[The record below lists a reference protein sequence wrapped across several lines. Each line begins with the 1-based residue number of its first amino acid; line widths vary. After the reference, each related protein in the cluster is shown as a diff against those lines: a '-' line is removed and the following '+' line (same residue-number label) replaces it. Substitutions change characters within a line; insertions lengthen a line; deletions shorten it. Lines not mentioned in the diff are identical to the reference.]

1 MSLAAN
7 VNPTPGQAA
16 ALTLVDL
23 GKRLLD
29 AARKGLDEE
38 VRMLMSNG
46 APFTTDWLGTSPLHF
61 AAQHGHTSTAEV
73 LLRAGV
79 SRDARTKV
87 DRTPLHMAAQ
97 EGHLDIVEMLIK
109 NGADVNAKDMLRMTP
124 LHWAVEAG
132 HKDIA
137 KCLMRNGAELYVE
150 SKFEKT
156 AFDITMDKGDD
167 EMLNLLRGNVNGNST
182 ERLSTSGTPT
192 TIYLTQTS
200 GAATPVFLPTAT
212 LVTSTSTNKTN
223 SGARTTSTE
232 TGSTSVLATLAAL
245 AEASAPLT
253 TPTTVHG
260 SAQEVLSWLESQGI
274 QTTTS
279 GASSPHTITIESGQ
293 TLTLTEAGKLALK
306 LTNQTTGMALKLTNQ
321 TTGMALKLTNQTTG
335 QVEETASETESQS
348 QSGIGQMVGSP
359 SGQRVITIVADQG
372 QIPGLQT
379 TVIPTPA
386 TNAPIMVAMATGDHQ
401 GPAVVT
407 VAAQERTSAGNVSTD
422 NDPPSKR
429 MRGDSDADNAQLNWL
444 KEKHNQESV
453 EREMLQKQLEAAQKE
468 AERYKEQL
476 ARKEQEAEKYK
487 QKLME
492 ISKTQTKDT

>member
-167 EMLNLLRGNVNGNST
+167 EMLNLLRQGNVNGNST

-293 TLTLTEAGKLALK
+293 TLTLTEAGKL
-306 LTNQTTGMALKLTNQ
+306 
-321 TTGMALKLTNQTTG
+321 ALKLTNQTTG

>member
-132 HKDIA
+132 NKDIA
-137 KCLMRNGAELYVE
+137 KCLLRNGAELYVE

-167 EMLNLLRGNVNGNST
+167 EMLNLLRQGNVNGSNT
-182 ERLSTSGTPT
+182 ERLSASGTPT

-200 GAATPVFLPTAT
+200 GAATPVFLPA
-212 LVTSTSTNKTN
+212 
-223 SGARTTSTE
+223 GTTSTE

-306 LTNQTTGMALKLTNQ
+306 LTNQTTG
-321 TTGMALKLTNQTTG
+321 
-335 QVEETASETESQS
+335 QVEETVSETESQS

-379 TVIPTPA
+379 TVVPTAA
-386 TNAPIMVAMATGDHQ
+386 TNTPIMVAMATGDHQ

-444 KEKHNQESV
+444 KEKHTQESV

-492 ISKTQTKDT
+492 ISKTQPKDT

>member
-29 AARKGLDEE
+29 AARKGHDEE

-97 EGHLDIVEMLIK
+97 EGHLDIVEMLLK

-156 AFDITMDKGDD
+156 AFDISLDKGDD
-167 EMLNLLRGNVNGNST
+167 EMLNLLRQGNVNGSST
-182 ERLSTSGTPT
+182 ERLSTSATPT

-200 GAATPVFLPTAT
+200 GAATPVFLPA
-212 LVTSTSTNKTN
+212 
-223 SGARTTSTE
+223 GTTSTE

-253 TPTTVHG
+253 TPTTVQG

-274 QTTTS
+274 QTTTT

-306 LTNQTTGMALKLTNQ
+306 LTNQTTG
-321 TTGMALKLTNQTTG
+321 
-335 QVEETASETESQS
+335 QVEEATSEAESQS

-372 QIPGLQT
+372 QIPALQT
-379 TVIPTPA
+379 TVVPTAA
-386 TNAPIMVAMATGDHQ
+386 TNTPIMVAMATGDHQ

-407 VAAQERTSAGNVSTD
+407 VAAQERTSAGNVTTD

-487 QKLME
+487 QKLAE
-492 ISKTQTKDT
+492 ISKTKTKDS

>member
-29 AARKGLDEE
+29 AARKGHDEE

-97 EGHLDIVEMLIK
+97 EGHLDIVEMLLK

-156 AFDITMDKGDD
+156 AFDISLDKGDD
-167 EMLNLLRGNVNGNST
+167 EMLNLLRQGNVNGSST
-182 ERLSTSGTPT
+182 ERLSTSATPT

-200 GAATPVFLPTAT
+200 GAATPVFLPAGGNIAT
-212 LVTSTSTNKTN
+212 LVTSTPSNKTN
-223 SGARTTSTE
+223 TGARTTSTE

-253 TPTTVHG
+253 TPTTVQG

-274 QTTTS
+274 QTTTT

-306 LTNQTTGMALKLTNQ
+306 LTNQTTG
-321 TTGMALKLTNQTTG
+321 
-335 QVEETASETESQS
+335 QVEEATSEAESQS

-372 QIPGLQT
+372 QIPALQT
-379 TVIPTPA
+379 TVVPTAA
-386 TNAPIMVAMATGDHQ
+386 TNTPIMVAMATGDHQ

-407 VAAQERTSAGNVSTD
+407 VAAQERTSAGNVTTD

-487 QKLME
+487 QKLAE
-492 ISKTQTKDT
+492 ISKTKTKDS

>member
-1 MSLAAN
+1 MSLAANVNPTPGQAAALTLVMSLAAN

-167 EMLNLLRGNVNGNST
+167 EMLNLLRQGNVNGNST

-293 TLTLTEAGKLALK
+293 TLTLTEAGKL
-306 LTNQTTGMALKLTNQ
+306 
-321 TTGMALKLTNQTTG
+321 ALKLTNQTTG

>member
-306 LTNQTTGMALKLTNQ
+306 LTNQTTG
-321 TTGMALKLTNQTTG
+321 